1 MIVDSGE
8 FDRCAVRRF
17 YERFGGMKLDPAKHK
32 LYIDK
37 LVKVYSDSG
46 KKMKPF
52 IKWILSQPRFRKG
65 H

>member
-1 MIVDSGE
+1 MGFE
-8 FDRCAVRRF
+8 
-17 YERFGGMKLDPAKHK
+17 LDPAKHK
-32 LYIDK
+32 PYIDK
-37 LVKVYSDSG
+37 LVQVYTTGG